1 MYLTKYRYL
10 IVNETTWDY
19 SIFLVWGILPLK
31 YCQFHANRIYML
43 FKWIKCIYTLPF
55 HWMPEIIPPWW
66 DHVNHFVW
74 IISDVQQKEIL
85 LPTLWAI
92 FYHSFFNF
100 LDFVAIELSGELSL
114 GYSSQITFRR
124 RKTLSFKQNYI
135 EKCLI
140 F

>member
-1 MYLTKYRYL
+1 MKQLGIIQFFWL
-10 IVNETTWDY
+10 EEFCHWNIVNFMQTGFICSSNELNVYTPCLF
-19 SIFLVWGILPLK
+19 IECLK
-31 YCQFHANRIYML
+31 L
-43 FKWIKCIYTLPF
+43 S
-55 HWMPEIIPPWW
+55 PPWW

-114 GYSSQITFRR
+114 GYYSQITFRR

>member
-1 MYLTKYRYL
+1 MKQLGIIQFFWL
-10 IVNETTWDY
+10 EEFCHWNIVNFMQTGFICSSNELNVYTPCLF
-19 SIFLVWGILPLK
+19 IECLK
-31 YCQFHANRIYML
+31 L
-43 FKWIKCIYTLPF
+43 S
-55 HWMPEIIPPWW
+55 PPWW

-85 LPTLWAI
+85 LPTLWAT
-92 FYHSFFNF
+92 FHHSFFSF
-100 LDFVAIELSGELSL
+100 LDFVAIKLPGELSL